1 MYKHKSN
8 LMRSAFFFFFSKK
21 TLKQMSEF
29 FFEKVLTSRKVCDII
44 LAKELFRKSK
54 QFGNSI
60 FSEFKSG
67 ERKVE
72 FALAQWDKRTNSF
85 LLLG

>member
-1 MYKHKSN
+1 
-8 LMRSAFFFFFSKK
+8 
-21 TLKQMSEF
+21 MSEF
-29 FFEKVLTSRKVCDII
+29 FFEKVLTSQKVYDII

-85 LLLG
+85 LLFGLDLFVFKRKNLC

>member
-1 MYKHKSN
+1 
-8 LMRSAFFFFFSKK
+8 
-21 TLKQMSEF
+21 MSEF
-29 FFEKVLTSRKVCDII
+29 FFEKVLTSRKVYDII

-72 FALAQWDKRTNSF
+72 FALAQWDKRTNSS